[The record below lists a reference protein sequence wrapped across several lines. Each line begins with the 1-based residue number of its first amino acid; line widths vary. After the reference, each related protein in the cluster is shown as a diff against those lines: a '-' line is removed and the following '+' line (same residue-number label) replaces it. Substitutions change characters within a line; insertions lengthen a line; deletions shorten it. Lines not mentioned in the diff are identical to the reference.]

1 MTAIPTR
8 SRINLIPPLHTSE
21 LTMLQ
26 NQIALV
32 TGSSRGIGSSIAKK
46 FAESGAV
53 VFANAKTPGS
63 LSHLS
68 SHDYQHGK
76 VIPVYFD
83 VTDRAAVK
91 DVFVRIKDE
100 YGRLDCLVNNAGI
113 LVDTLIT
120 MLDRKT
126 LRDIYEVNVFSLFDL
141 MSFSARMMIPK
152 RTGSII
158 NIASIC
164 GDEGG
169 MRGQTAYSSSKG
181 AVIALTKTAAKEL
194 GQFNIRVNSVS
205 PGFIDTDMFRSGPK
219 NIQDQLT
226 KGVYLDGRV
235 GTSEEVANVC
245 LFLASNLSSYVN
257 GENIRVDG
265 FAHI

>member
-1 MTAIPTR
+1 
-8 SRINLIPPLHTSE
+8 
-21 LTMLQ
+21 MLQ
-26 NQIALV
+26 NKIVLV
-32 TGSSRGIGSSIAKK
+32 TGCSRGIGSSIAKK
-46 FAESGAV
+46 FAENGAV
-53 VFANAKTPGS
+53 VYANAKTVGS
-63 LSHLS
+63 LSHLIERT
-68 SHDYQHGK
+68 YENGK
-76 VIPVYFD
+76 IIPVYFD
-83 VTDRAAVK
+83 VTDRTAVK
-91 DVFVRIKDE
+91 DCIVRIKNS

-126 LRDIYEVNVFSLFDL
+126 LRDIYEVNVFALFDL
-141 MSFSARMMIPK
+141 MSFAARIMTP
-152 RTGSII
+152 RNYGSII

-194 GQFNIRVNSVS
+194 GPFNVRVNCVS

-219 NIQDQLT
+219 NVQDQLT
-226 KGVYLDGRV
+226 EGVYLNARV
-235 GTSEEVANVC
+235 GEPEEVANVC
-245 LFLASNLSSYVN
+245 LFLASDLASYVN

>member
-1 MTAIPTR
+1 MLA
-8 SRINLIPPLHTSE
+8 SKVALI
-21 LTMLQ
+21 
-26 NQIALV
+26 
-32 TGSSRGIGSSIAKK
+32 TGCSRGIGSSIARK
-46 FAESGAV
+46 FAENGAV
-53 VFANAKTPGS
+53 VYANARTVGS
-63 LSHLS
+63 LSHLITQTY
-68 SHDYQHGK
+68 DKGK
-76 VIPVYFD
+76 IIPIYFD
-83 VTDRAAVK
+83 VTDRVAVK
-91 DVFVRIKDE
+91 EAVVRIKNE
-100 YGRLDCLVNNAGI
+100 QGQLDCLVNNAGI

-141 MSFSARMMIPK
+141 MSFAARMMTQK
-152 RTGSII
+152 KSGSII

-194 GQFNIRVNSVS
+194 GRFNVRVNCVS

-226 KGVYLDGRV
+226 AGVYLDGKV
-235 GTSEEVANVC
+235 GTPEEVANVC

>member
-1 MTAIPTR
+1 
-8 SRINLIPPLHTSE
+8 
-21 LTMLQ
+21 MLKDKVV
-26 NQIALV
+26 LV
-32 TGSSRGIGSSIAKK
+32 TGCSRGIGNSIAKK
-46 FAESGAV
+46 FAENGAV
-53 VFANAKTPGS
+53 VYANAKKPGS
-63 LSHLS
+63 LSHLIDQS
-68 SHDYQHGK
+68 YEIGK
-76 VIPVYFD
+76 IIPIYFD
-83 VTDRAAVK
+83 VTDRVGVK
-91 DVFVRIKDE
+91 NAIIRIKNE

-126 LRDIYEVNVFSLFDL
+126 LRDIYEVNVFALFDL
-141 MSFSARMMIPK
+141 MSFAARLMTPK
-152 RTGSII
+152 KAGSII

-181 AVIALTKTAAKEL
+181 AVIALSKTAAKEL
-194 GQFNIRVNSVS
+194 GRFNIRVNCVS

-219 NIQDQLT
+219 NVQDQLT
-226 KGVYLDGRV
+226 DGVYLDARV

-245 LFLASNLSSYVN
+245 LFLASDLASYVN